1 MQQSNAKKF
10 AISLLLTL
18 ALIVP
23 AQAAEIGSL
32 IPIGHTV
39 GIQLHAA
46 GVLVTGVNAVQTPE
60 GEACPARDAGIT
72 EGDLIVR
79 VNGTAVDTGDALQK
93 QVALSAGQPLTLEL
107 TRDGE
112 SRTVTASPCRDADGV
127 YRLGV
132 IVRDGMA
139 GIGTLTYV
147 DPETGSYGALGH
159 GVCDSDTGVLLPLGE
174 GTLLRSLVGAVQR
187 GQSGRPGALQGEF
200 PAGSAV
206 GTVEENTESGI
217 FGTVTDA
224 SVYQPLD
231 AVPVADAADIYT
243 GAAEIL
249 SNVEGDTVQ
258 SYSVEVVKVYPADDA
273 YGRSMMLRVT
283 DPDLLEKTGGI
294 VQGMSGS
301 PVLQDGRLI
310 GAVTHVLVDDP
321 TCGYAISIERMLE
334 EMTN

>member
-1 MQQSNAKKF
+1 M
-10 AISLLLTL
+10 
-18 ALIVP
+18 
-23 AQAAEIGSL
+23 
-32 IPIGHTV
+32 
-39 GIQLHAA
+39 
-46 GVLVTGVNAVQTPE
+46 
-60 GEACPARDAGIT
+60 
-72 EGDLIVR
+72 
-79 VNGTAVDTGDALQK
+79 
-93 QVALSAGQPLTLEL
+93 
-107 TRDGE
+107 
-112 SRTVTASPCRDADGV
+112 

-174 GTLLRSLVGAVQR
+174 GTLLHSLVGAVQR

-206 GTVEENTESGI
+206 GTVDENTESGI

-231 AVPVADAADIYT
+231 AVPVADAADIHT

-258 SYSVEVVKVYPADDA
+258 SYSVEVIKVYPADDA

-283 DPDLLEKTGGI
+283 DPDLLDKTGGI

-301 PVLQDGRLI
+301 PVLQDGKLI

>member
-46 GVLVTGVNAVQTPE
+46 GVLVTGVDAVQTPE
-60 GEACPARDAGIT
+60 GEACPAQDAGIT

-93 QVALSAGQPLTLEL
+93 QVALSAGQPLTIEL

-112 SRTVTASPCRDADGV
+112 SRTVTVSPCRDADGV

-174 GTLLRSLVGAVQR
+174 GTLLHSLVGAVQR

-206 GTVEENTESGI
+206 GTVDENTENGI

-231 AVPVADAADIYT
+231 AVPVADAADIRT

-283 DPDLLEKTGGI
+283 DPDLLDKTGGI